1 MKKWGLFVGAFL
13 LFQSYCQGQDSLKED
28 PINDTIYGLEKVEI
42 HAIQPKTLEYL
53 TVSSVQM
60 NLASGQQMGD
70 LLFETGKVAIQKSQT
85 AGGSPILRGFEA
97 NRVGLEFD
105 GIRLNNLIYRSGH
118 QHYILMLDPFMV
130 EKIQINQGPQ
140 SVNFGS
146 DAIGGVLA
154 FTSKKPELAAIDG
167 RSLIAKAKAVFQ
179 FDQATSS
186 HTEHFELQ
194 VGLRKFAFLG
204 GVTITSFGAMTMGK
218 RKNPFG
224 EDIGVNRYKRIA
236 RNNLLDTLALN
247 SDSFDIEAAN
257 AVLKYYTAKIKFAQ
271 SKNTLHEL
279 NFNVAK
285 LGDIQRNDRL
295 SELSGDRFLFKKWNY
310 SPQSRSAVQYLLY
323 HKFGQKWLQNFRL
336 NANFQGL
343 QEGRITQKTTEA
355 LVQNREEKVK
365 IFSISLDAETQEFS
379 KLGGFKYGLSAR
391 SETLESKAFL
401 SLSEDN
407 TPIAALDTRY
417 PDGGSKL
424 SNISIYLSHEYE
436 RNLSSESEISFQNG
450 IRLEA
455 QALKSKFESKEF
467 FDFPFD
473 QITQNNLG
481 MAAHSLLSLKNKNG
495 LLGTFGVSTGYRI
508 PNVDDLAKVFDTRPQ
523 SVILP
528 NDHIKPEY
536 SVQTELELQKRLNY
550 RIIFGGTIYHT
561 VLFDALLVGPGTYL
575 GQDSVVYQG
584 AKSKVFTN
592 QNASVAHVSGVT
604 FFGKIK
610 FFNWWQIAGQVTYT
624 RGTTKQKEQ
633 FVPMD
638 HIQPLT
644 GKCGITYDKGR
655 VTTSLDL
662 LFNGAKPLKLYA
674 PNGEDNAQYATINGT
689 PAWMDLRWN
698 LNYMFRPNIGLQ
710 LGVNNILDHRY
721 RVFASGVNAP
731 GRSIW
736 FKLSLGL

>member
-343 QEGRITQKTTEA
+343 QEGRITQKTTDA
-355 LVQNREEKVK
+355 LVQNREEKVN
-365 IFSISLDAETQEFS
+365 IVGISLDAETQEFS
-379 KLGGFKYGLSAR
+379 GLGGFKYGLSAR
-391 SETLESKAFL
+391 VEGLESMAYL
-401 SLSEDN
+401 SLPEDKI
-407 TPIAALDTRY
+407 PLAALDTRY

-424 SNISIYLSHEYE
+424 SNVAIYLSHEYE
-436 RNLSSESEISFQNG
+436 KNLTSESEISFQNG

-455 QALKSKFESKEF
+455 QALKSKFDSKEF

-481 MAAHSLLSLKNKNG
+481 LAVHSLMSIKNSKG
-495 LLGTFGVSTGYRI
+495 FLGTLGLSTGYRI
-508 PNVDDLAKVFDTRPQ
+508 PNVDDLAKVFDSRPQ
-523 SVILP
+523 IVILP
-528 NDHIKPEY
+528 NDQIKSEY
-536 SVQTELELQKRLNY
+536 SIQMELEMQKRLNY
-550 RIIFGGTIYHT
+550 RIIFGGTLYHT
-561 VLFDALLVGPGTYL
+561 ILFDALLVGHGTYL

-584 AKSKVFTN
+584 VKSRVFTN
-592 QNASVAHVSGVT
+592 QNASVAQVSGVT

-610 FFNWWQIAGQVTYT
+610 FFNWWQIVGQVTYT
-624 RGTTKQKEQ
+624 RGRSKSNEQ

-662 LFNGAKPLKLYA
+662 LFNGVKPLKLYA
-674 PNGEDNAQYATINGT
+674 PNGEDNAQYATPSGM